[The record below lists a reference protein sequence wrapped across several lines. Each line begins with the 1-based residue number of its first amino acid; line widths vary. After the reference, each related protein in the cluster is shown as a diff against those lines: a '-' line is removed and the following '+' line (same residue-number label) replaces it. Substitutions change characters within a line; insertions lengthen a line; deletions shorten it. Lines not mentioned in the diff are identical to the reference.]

1 MVVTLFRRLGLF
13 WLCAAL
19 TGCGFHL
26 RGQVT
31 VPKVMQST
39 YIDTQSPYTEMSRAI
54 SVELLSSGVKLAPQ
68 RDSAGAVLKLLGHRS
83 DRRILSVGSSGKATE
98 YELFEEVT
106 FALESPA
113 GEVLLTSQTL
123 RMTRDFVFDES
134 QLLGKVEE
142 AQGIRNQ
149 MQHALARQILTR
161 IQTSLE
167 KTP

>member
-1 MVVTLFRRLGLF
+1 MVVKLIRQLTLFWF
-13 WLCAAL
+13 CATL

-31 VPKVMQST
+31 VPAIMRST

-68 RDSAGAVLKLLGHRS
+68 RASASAVLKLLGHRS
-83 DRRILSVGSSGKATE
+83 TRRILSVGSSGKATE

-113 GEVLLTSQTL
+113 GDVLLAPQTL